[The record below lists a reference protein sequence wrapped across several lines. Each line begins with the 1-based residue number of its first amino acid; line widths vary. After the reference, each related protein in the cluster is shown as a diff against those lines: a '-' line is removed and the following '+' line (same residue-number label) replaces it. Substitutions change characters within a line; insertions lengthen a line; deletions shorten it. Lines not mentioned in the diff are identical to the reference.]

1 MTDILETVIA
11 KAEAVNSVAGF
22 VDPLDEALAEFEA
35 QWVDPDLR
43 VGDLT
48 PDADDLILLYGDAGE
63 HPFFTKA
70 DWRAEVAEELTL
82 LGYWERVEEYL
93 YNKADELVSED

>member
-11 KAEAVNSVAGF
+11 KAEAVNSVSGF

-35 QWVDPDLR
+35 EWAHPDLC
-43 VGDLT
+43 VGNLT
-48 PDADDLILLYGDAGE
+48 PDADGLILLHGSLGE
-63 HPFFTKA
+63 HPFFTRA
-70 DWRAEVAEELTL
+70 DWRAEVADSETQ

-93 YNKADELVSED
+93 YNKADEFLED